1 MVLLDLL
8 ALFLSANLAFDVRYS
23 IDWRGIFGE
32 VFKNGPAPWAELYQA
47 IPYMLLGWFVIFA
60 IFGLYR
66 PGQRWREEISRLIK
80 AQAVAFVV
88 MFATA
93 FFYRGFDYSRMAALF
108 MVPIAFLLTL
118 AFRYLFRMAKEQLFK
133 MRHVRERVVVVGR
146 SEQTDRLFRR
156 LLRPDNPFELLGVLV
171 EEEQEVPEGIVRL
184 GTPRELGKIL
194 TRKDI
199 DRVLLISGDLSHQE
213 LTEAMN
219 ACLRHRVHWGVV
231 PDLYDLLVDR
241 LNVEEISGVPVM
253 GPAGTNLV
261 GMNLAVKRLV
271 DFVLAALLLL
281 ALSPILLLVT
291 LLIRLTSRGPVL
303 FVQKRVGRGGKTF
316 SFYKFRSMYAN
327 NRDKTH
333 REFMEQVIKNGNG
346 EPKKNGNGQVYK
358 MKRDPRVT
366 PVGRFLRRFS
376 IDELPQLL
384 NVLKGDMSLIG
395 PRPAVPYE
403 VKMYEDRHRR
413 RLQALPGITGLWQV
427 SGRNRLSFEEMV
439 ELDIHYIENWS
450 VGLDVRIFFKT
461 IAAVIFT
468 RGY

>member
-1 MVLLDLL
+1 MLKD
-8 ALFLSANLAFDVRYS
+8 
-23 IDWRGIFGE
+23 
-32 VFKNGPAPWAELYQA
+32 GPAPWGELYQA

-66 PGQRWREEISRLIK
+66 PGQRWRGEVSRLIK

-93 FFYRGFDYSRMAALF
+93 FFYRGFEYSRMAAVF

-118 AFRYLFRMAKEQLFK
+118 AFRYFFRLAKEQLLK
-133 MRHVRERVVVVGR
+133 MQNVRERVVVVGR

-156 LLRPDNPFELLGVLV
+156 LLRPDNSFELVGALV
-171 EEEQEVPEGIVRL
+171 EEKQEIPEGIARL

-199 DRVLLISGDLSHQE
+199 DRVLLISGDLSHPE
-213 LTEAMN
+213 LTGAMN

-241 LNVEEISGVPVM
+241 LNVEEISGVPIM
-253 GPAGTNLV
+253 GPAGINLV
-261 GMNLAVKRLV
+261 GMNLAIKRAV
-271 DFVLAALLLL
+271 DFVVAALLLL
-281 ALSPILLLVT
+281 VLSPLMLLVA
-291 LLIRLTSRGPVL
+291 LLVKLTSAGPVL
-303 FVQKRVGRGGKTF
+303 FIQKRVGRAGKSF
-316 SFYKFRSMYAN
+316 SFFMFRSMYQKS
-327 NRDKTH
+327 RDKTH
-333 REFMEQVIKNGNG
+333 RDFMKQVIKNGNG
-346 EPKKNGNGQVYK
+346 EPKKNGSGQVYK
-358 MKRDPRVT
+358 MEKDPRIT
-366 PVGRFLRRFS
+366 PVGRFIRRFS
-376 IDELPQLL
+376 IDELPQLF
-384 NVLKGDMSLIG
+384 NVIKGDMSLIG

-403 VKMYEDRHRR
+403 VGMYAEHHRR

-461 IAAVIFT
+461 IATVLFS